1 MTRFDTPRDRST
13 IENLKDIYFLSN
25 LYYYEPLSPYF
36 DPKIRT
42 IVLKL
47 EDEEESCPHLSP
59 LWALFKIPDGHFL
72 EMVFEW
78 KEKIDQIEAHGQI
91 SKELRE
97 SLDSLILLD
106 AELVDPYRTWKYELP
121 ETTVW
126 SYRISGFLKGEA
138 RGLSE
143 VQHQALLEFIQDCRN
158 EYVEDLDKYY
168 VPSVEL

>member
-1 MTRFDTPRDRST
+1 MTRFDTPRDRPT
-13 IENLKDIYFLSN
+13 IEDLKDIYFLSN
-25 LYYYEPLSPYF
+25 LYYYEPLYPYF

-47 EDEEESCPHLSP
+47 EDEDQSFPHLAP
-59 LWALFKIPDGHFL
+59 FYALFKIPDGHFL
-72 EMVFEW
+72 EMVFKW
-78 KEKIDQIEAHGQI
+78 KEKIDQIETHGQI

-97 SLDSLILLD
+97 SLDSLMLLD
-106 AELVDPYRTWKYELP
+106 AELVDPYRTRKYELP
-121 ETTVW
+121 ETTAW